1 MHTYIHTRIG
11 AAATMAAG
19 AGAASAGEECVE
31 GGAQARG
38 QTLISAVLQVCD
50 KLWYN
55 FLLVKLSTSKKKIL

>member
-1 MHTYIHTRIG
+1 
-11 AAATMAAG
+11 MAVG

-31 GGAQARG
+31 GRAQARG

-55 FLLVKLSTSKKKIL
+55 FLQ